1 MDNLLKQLVAND
13 GIGFLWSGNNGYI
26 VHAKNSLFA
35 FDLDLFNV
43 ERIATC
49 TLDLELLS
57 QRLTLLMIT
66 HEHEDHFSTQTCEL
80 LIEKSECY
88 FVIPKSCEQK
98 ALNIGI
104 PPHRLTIVEPH
115 QKYCVSGINFTTTRA
130 VHGHFKGAVCSMA
143 NMLDCGYIVEICG
156 KTIYQP
162 GDTLLLEEHF
172 TMSYVDV
179 LLLSSTEHNLAVDNS
194 LQLINLL
201 KPHYILPQHH
211 STYVEAED
219 NLFWT
224 HGFVNEVYERLNKE
238 QQDRFII
245 LTQEDIFTMEI

>member
-1 MDNLLKQLVAND
+1 MQNYLKELVSKD

-26 VHAKNSLFA
+26 VHANHSLFA

-43 ERIATC
+43 ERISPC

-66 HEHEDHFSTQTCEL
+66 HEHEDHFSTETCEM
-80 LIEKSECY
+80 LIEKSECH
-88 FVIPKSCEQK
+88 FAIPKSCEQK
-98 ALNIGI
+98 ALDIGI
-104 PPHRLTIVEPH
+104 PPHRLTLVEPYN
-115 QKYCVSGINFTTTRA
+115 KYSICGINFITTRA
-130 VHGHFKGAVCSMA
+130 VHGHFNGSVCSMA
-143 NMLDCGYIVEICG
+143 NMQDCGYIVEVCG

-172 TMSYVDV
+172 AMSYVDV

-194 LQLINLL
+194 VMLINML

-211 STYVEAED
+211 STYVEAPD

-224 HGFVNEVYERLNKE
+224 HGYVDEVFAQLNKE
-238 QQDRFII
+238 QQDRFIV
-245 LTQEDIFTMEI
+245 LTQEDIFTIET